1 MAEEVEAARHSAAEE
16 EEAPL
21 RSAVAAAASP
31 SCPEAR
37 PSLAA
42 EPEHSIADKGRRIYC
57 PVSGLHQIAWR
68 WTHAAYPP

>member
-1 MAEEVEAARHSAAEE
+1 MAEEAGAARHLAAEE
-16 EEAPL
+16 EAVPL
-21 RSAVAAAASP
+21 RLAVAAAAS
-31 SCPEAR
+31 